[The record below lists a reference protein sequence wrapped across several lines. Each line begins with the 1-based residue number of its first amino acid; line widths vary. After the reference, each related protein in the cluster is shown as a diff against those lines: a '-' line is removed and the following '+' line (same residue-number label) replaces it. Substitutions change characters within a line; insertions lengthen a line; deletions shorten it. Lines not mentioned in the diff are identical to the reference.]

1 MNRPHAI
8 VIGSGFGGLAAA
20 VRLGARGYQVT
31 VLEQADRPGGKAR
44 SFEQDGFVFD
54 MGPTVVTVPE
64 LFQELWALAGRRF
77 EDDID
82 LRSIAPLYAIRFD
95 DGTRFD
101 YLGDHDAMVEQIR
114 NIAPEDEEGYERFLE
129 LSEDIFKVGYEE
141 LSDVPF
147 DSVVDMARVAPKM
160 MKLQSYRTV
169 YGLVSRY
176 VKNEKLRQVL
186 SFHTLL
192 VGGNPFSTTSIY
204 CLISYLEQTTGV
216 HFPMGGTGKLVEG
229 LVSLVEGRG
238 GTVRYNARVDE
249 ITLEGRRATGVRLA
263 GGEVIPAAV
272 VVSNADSTWTYRNLL
287 PEHARPHWKNDKIE
301 RVDQSMSVFVWYFG
315 TKRRYADVKHHTI
328 LLGPRYRELL
338 DDIFERKVLADDFSL
353 YLHRPTATDPS
364 MAPEGCD
371 AFYVLSPV
379 PHLQSGV
386 DWAEKA
392 ETYRK
397 SIEAYLSRTVLPGL
411 EDEVVVS
418 QVLTPQDLLDDVLAP
433 LGAAF
438 GLQPVL
444 TQSAYFRPHNRSE
457 DIENLFLVGAGT
469 HPGAGLPGVVSSAK
483 VLDRMVP
490 VPPYAPARE
499 DLRRSDLDSC
509 RAILGR
515 GSRSFSAASHLLPRE
530 VREPVTAL
538 YAFCRTADDLIDEH
552 GGDDGSVDVLRERL
566 DRIYAGHPIDSAVDR
581 AFTHVVHTHRIPR
594 ELPEALIDGFRWD
607 AAGRRYETIEELEE
621 YGARVASTVGVMMTL
636 IMGPRRPGILA
647 RAADLGLAM
656 QLTNIARDVGED
668 ARAGRLYLPAAWMRE
683 AGLDPDAFLADPSF
697 SPALGEVIERLLDRA
712 DRYYRAADEGIAALP
727 ASSRVAIRAASLIYQ
742 AIGGRIR
749 ARGLDSVS
757 ARAHTS
763 GIRKLWLVARAL
775 WARLWKAR
783 SPEEPARPSTQF
795 LVDAVTS
802 PRPAGTS
809 VMLPGAVPG
818 DRSADAVPAT
828 APAA

>member
-1 MNRPHAI
+1 MNKPHAI

-54 MGPTVVTVPE
+54 MGPTVVTVPQLLE
-64 LFQELWALAGRRF
+64 ELWAMAGRRF

-82 LRSIAPLYAIRFD
+82 LRSVSPLYAIRFD

-101 YLGDHDAMVEQIR
+101 YLGDHDAMLEQIR
-114 NIAPEDEEGYERFLE
+114 RIAPEDEAGYERFLE
-129 LSEDIFKVGYEE
+129 VSEEIFKVGYEE

-147 DSVVDMARVAPKM
+147 DSVATMARIAPQM

-169 YGLVSRY
+169 YGLVSKY
-176 VKNEKLRQVL
+176 IKNERLRQVL

-192 VGGNPFSTTSIY
+192 VGGNPFTTTSIY
-204 CLISYLEQTTGV
+204 CLISYLEQTWGV
-216 HFPMGGTGKLVEG
+216 HFPMGGTGRLVRGLVDLVEG
-229 LVSLVEGRG
+229 QG
-238 GTVRYNARVDE
+238 GTVRFDTRVEE

-263 GGEVIPAAV
+263 GGEVIPADV

-287 PEHARPHWKNDKIE
+287 PEHARPHWTDRKID

-315 TKRRYADVKHHTI
+315 TKRRYPDVKHHTI

-338 DDIFERKVLADDFSL
+338 DDIFERKLLADDFSL

-364 MAPEGCD
+364 MAPDGCD

-379 PHLQSGV
+379 PHLGSGV
-386 DWAEKA
+386 DWTEKA
-392 ETYRK
+392 EAYRK
-397 SIEAYLSRTVLPGL
+397 SIERHLSRTVLPGL

-418 QVLTPQDLLDDVLAP
+418 RVLTPQDLQDDVLAP

-469 HPGAGLPGVVSSAK
+469 HPGAGLPGVISSAK

-490 VPPYAPARE
+490 VPSYAPARS
-499 DLRRSDLDSC
+499 DLHRSDLASC
-509 RAILGR
+509 SAILGQ
-515 GSRSFSAASHLLPRE
+515 GSRSFAAASRLLPRE

-538 YAFCRTADDLIDEH
+538 YAFCRTADDLIDED
-552 GGDDGSVDVLRERL
+552 GGDDGSVEILRERL
-566 DRIYAGHPIDSAVDR
+566 DRIYAGHPVDSAVDR
-581 AFTHVVHTHRIPR
+581 AFTHVVHTHGIPR
-594 ELPEALIDGFRWD
+594 ALPEALIEGFRWD
-607 AAGRRYETIEELEE
+607 AAGRRYESIEELED
-621 YGARVASTVGVMMTL
+621 YCARVASSVGVMMTL
-636 IMGPRRPGILA
+636 IMGPRRPEVLA

-656 QLTNIARDVGED
+656 QMTNIARDVGED
-668 ARAGRLYLPAAWMRE
+668 ARAGRIYLPASWMRE
-683 AGLDPDAFLADPSF
+683 AGLDPDDFLADPAY
-697 SPALGEVIERLLDRA
+697 SPALGEVVARLLDRA
-712 DRYYRAADEGIAALP
+712 DRYYGAAEAGIRALP
-727 ASSRVAIRAASLIYQ
+727 AGSRVAIRAASLIYQ

-749 ARGLDSVS
+749 AAGLDSVS
-757 ARAHTS
+757 RRAITS
-763 GIRKLWLVARAL
+763 GLRKLWLVTRAL
-775 WARLWKAR
+775 WARFWRPRGAH
-783 SPEEPARPSTQF
+783 EPARPSTLF
-795 LVDAVTS
+795 LVEAVTA
-802 PRPAGTS
+802 PRPSRAPLT
-809 VMLPGAVPG
+809 LPAAAPSG
-818 DRSADAVPAT
+818 RSAADVPAT